1 MDRRRQWGQGQKDD
15 LTILVVEIREKTC
28 DSFEGD
34 VAGNLKLVKVFFIS
48 IKSKVTERKILSFC
62 MDHFD
67 VQFLLAA
74 KLMIRQL

>member
-1 MDRRRQWGQGQKDD
+1 M
-15 LTILVVEIREKTC
+15 VEIREKTC

-48 IKSKVTERKILSFC
+48 IKSKVMERKILSFC

-67 VQFLLAA
+67 VQSLLAA
-74 KLMIRQL
+74 KLMIGHL